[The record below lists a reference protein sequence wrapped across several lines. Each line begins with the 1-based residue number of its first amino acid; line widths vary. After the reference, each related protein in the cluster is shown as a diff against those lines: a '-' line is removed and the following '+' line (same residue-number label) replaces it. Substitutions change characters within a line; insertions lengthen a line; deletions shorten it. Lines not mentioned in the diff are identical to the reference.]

1 MGMVTVY
8 KVRLYDAV
16 DEAPL
21 ISTRMA
27 TPKGAHMMGGEIV
40 EGSGVDIDA
49 SLLESGAQWTPP
61 DFVPDRGLEIKERRL
76 PLSSGR
82 RSRSRSGRR
91 GVPRRLSSLAGNSA

>member
-1 MGMVTVY
+1 MVTVY

-91 GVPRRLSSLAGNSA
+91 GVPRRLSSLAGDSA